1 MAARYFHV
9 LDPKS
14 VKISRNLIRR
24 KREKARNAV
33 WLRIRQSFR
42 PSVPLTVHADG
53 IKVRDLKGRSKV
65 ERLPVIVTGKGVDQM
80 LGAHIIESSSGE
92 CQSKKIVENLDD
104 WKCAEKV
111 SAICTD
117 TTSSNTGHRV
127 GAVVKLEAALG
138 RKLLYLACRHHALE
152 IIPKHFFETLVEKSS
167 SPDLGALCSRF
178 EREWPNMDQSSFL
191 AGTEDDELHRILTPE
206 IVGEILNFSLMKLQ
220 LIRADYKYFLE
231 LVVLFVG
238 GQLDNFHF
246 RPPMALS
253 SARFMGRIIY
263 CLLMYMFSKGG
274 QFPLDEKHLSG
285 IREINVF
292 SVTTYLEPWF
302 TATDPV
308 KAPLTDLTLLKNI
321 VSYFPISP
329 LTAECALKAFQEHL
343 WYLSEECVALAFFDE
358 RVSVDIKKAMVTKL
372 VVPKKQSAKN
382 RMKYVLTQNE
392 NIFNLADKG
401 LDHFVS
407 QNTLNFFTYLGIN
420 TDFLQTDP
428 ATWHFHPSFQHGL
441 EIVKALQVVN
451 DVAER
456 GVALVKS
463 YTGCGSVTNDETEF
477 QKLLVVC
484 RKLTMEETPQD
495 QTVKGIFDKINAK
508 IK

>member
-1 MAARYFHV
+1 
-9 LDPKS
+9 
-14 VKISRNLIRR
+14 
-24 KREKARNAV
+24 
-33 WLRIRQSFR
+33 
-42 PSVPLTVHADG
+42 
-53 IKVRDLKGRSKV
+53 
-65 ERLPVIVTGKGVDQM
+65 
-80 LGAHIIESSSGE
+80 
-92 CQSKKIVENLDD
+92 
-104 WKCAEKV
+104 
-111 SAICTD
+111 
-117 TTSSNTGHRV
+117 
-127 GAVVKLEAALG
+127 
-138 RKLLYLACRHHALE
+138 
-152 IIPKHFFETLVEKSS
+152 
-167 SPDLGALCSRF
+167 
-178 EREWPNMDQSSFL
+178 MDQSSFL
-191 AGTEDDELHRILTPE
+191 PGTEDDELYRILTPE

-220 LIRADYKYFLE
+220 

-274 QFPLDEKHLSG
+274 QFALDEKHLSG

-292 SVTTYLEPWF
+292 SVTTYLELWF
-302 TATDPV
+302 TVTDPV
-308 KAPLTDLTLLKNI
+308 KAPLTDLTLIKNI

-358 RVSVDIKKAMVTKL
+358 RVNVDIKKAMVTKL
-372 VVPKKQSAKN
+372 VVPKKQSSKS
-382 RMKYVLTQNE
+382 RIKY
-392 NIFNLADKG
+392 G

-407 QNTLNFFTYLGIN
+407 QNTLNLFTYLGIN

-428 ATWHFHPSFQHGL
+428 AKWHFHPSFQHGL

-456 GVALVKS
+456 EAALVKS

-477 QKLLVVC
+477 QKLIVVSADKKRLLYVSFLVRITNVQY
-484 RKLTMEETPQD
+484 LSTH
-495 QTVKGIFDKINAK
+495 
-508 IK
+508 